1 MKLKEKL
8 KEKKWYQ
15 LYLYEE
21 GAWNTT
27 LRIPTFDR
35 LALEDKR
42 ILGVEK
48 FSEGTYV
55 VYQLHLDKEELM
67 VFKTVYKNYIRLFV
81 SLEENAEIKSVV
93 FK

>member
-8 KEKKWYQ
+8 KEKKWYH

-35 LALEDKR
+35 LALEDKKY
-42 ILGVEK
+42 LGVEK
-48 FSEGTYV
+48 FGEDTYV

-81 SLEENAEIKSVV
+81 SLEENAETKSVV

>member
-8 KEKKWYQ
+8 KEKKWYH

-35 LALEDKR
+35 LALEDKKH
-42 ILGVEK
+42 LGVEK
-48 FSEGTYV
+48 FNEDTYV
-55 VYQLHLDKEELM
+55 VYKLHLDKEELM

-81 SLEENAEIKSVV
+81 SLEENAETKSVV